1 MREKLL
7 TMTDDEIRIFIR
19 EKLEPGHIRF
29 DMSGYGNGF
38 KSNTC
43 YFENF
48 EILKR
53 FHDCGIWDF
62 VSYLYL
68 DAYKGTMTLYFQ
80 FWENSIPNELR
91 NELSGIN
98 FEENLDSVK
107 SVDII
112 LFILKHLSI
121 IPRKNGWRERRF
133 F

>member
-19 EKLEPGHIRF
+19 ERLEPGHIRF
-29 DMSGYGNGF
+29 DMSGYGDGF

-43 YFENF
+43 YFENL

-62 VSYLYL
+62 VTYLYL
-68 DAYKGTMTLYFQ
+68 DAYKGTLTLY
-80 FWENSIPNELR
+80 WRYWLNSTDDEDNYEKDFTA
-91 NELSGIN
+91 E
-98 FEENLDSVK
+98 K

-112 LFILKHLSI
+112 LSIIKNLSI
-121 IPRKNGWRERRF
+121 IPRNKGWIERRF